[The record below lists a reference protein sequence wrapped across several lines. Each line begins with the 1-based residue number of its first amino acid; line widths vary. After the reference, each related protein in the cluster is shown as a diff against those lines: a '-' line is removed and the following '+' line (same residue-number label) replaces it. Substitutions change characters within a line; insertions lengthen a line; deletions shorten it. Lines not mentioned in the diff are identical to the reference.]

1 MTLGGNFWTLFTPG
15 IWKVLH
21 AVFYR
26 GSPRRSNGM
35 GSAPDDPAGALRA
48 KGLRSPREGGVIA
61 PPMGICLIGG
71 AGVPEA
77 WRNTFEAVLREEGL
91 FVWDG
96 HGATEAECAI
106 VARPQ
111 PGALG
116 TLRGLRLVSS
126 VGMGVDHILADPDL
140 PAGVPVVRVVTDEM
154 VAQVAEYV
162 LLAVLRVERDSD
174 RFDRLQRE
182 GRWERRLD
190 ARPGGRRRVG
200 LLGLGSIGASAARH
214 LVALGFPVRG

>member
-1 MTLGGNFWTLFTPG
+1 M
-15 IWKVLH
+15 
-21 AVFYR
+21 
-26 GSPRRSNGM
+26 
-35 GSAPDDPAGALRA
+35 
-48 KGLRSPREGGVIA
+48 IA

-91 FVWDG
+91 FVWNG

-106 VARPQ
+106 VARSQ